1 MLVLPLPAEV
11 VVAAVVEPVVAAS
24 PEAAFRRLVVV
35 AGPFSGLEAGGDVG
49 PATLGVDGGAWPLLG
64 LREEVPLLM
73 MMGFI
78 TPYCRHLG
86 P

>member
-24 PEAAFRRLVVV
+24 PDAAFRRLVVV

-49 PATLGVDGGAWPLLG
+49 PATLGVDGGGEFTTCDRSCGAPVG
-64 LREEVPLLM
+64 DTNEK
-73 MMGFI
+73 GFI
-78 TPYCRHLG
+78 FKVD
-86 P
+86 